1 MEAIAIAKLIYDL
14 IPAKAKETV
23 TERFTNAAIDKANQ
37 LWSLLREKLGKK
49 PNSENLLQAVETG
62 DDSKISRL
70 EVYVEDLMVENPELA
85 TQIEKLVDEI
95 QQGRIVDK
103 STNTQ
108 IINDNG
114 KGYQNNS
121 TNYDGTTNNIN
132 EQHNYYTQPPH

>member
-14 IPAKAKETV
+14 IPTKAKETV

-70 EVYVEDLMVENPELA
+70 EVYVEDLMAESPELA

-95 QQGRIVDK
+95 QKGRIVDK
-103 STNTQ
+103 STKTQ
-108 IINDNG
+108 IINDQG
-114 KGYQNNS
+114 KGVQNNNNVYGGN
-121 TNYDGTTNNIN
+121 NYNAAEMHFHQNSGD
-132 EQHNYYTQPPH
+132 